1 MTKSQ
6 SDFSVLFR
14 FFPLAEAFDHL
25 AGQAD
30 EVRGLREGCTVKP
43 FVNGEFLAVE
53 GNGRIA
59 VHIAVKSGEQR
70 AAEGPRLTL
79 IVSQILDL

>member
-6 SDFSVLFR
+6 SDFLVLFR

-25 AGQAD
+25 TGQAD
-30 EVRGLREGCTVKP
+30 EVRGLREGSTVKP
-43 FVNGEFLAVE
+43 FGNGEFLAVE

-59 VHIAVKSGEQR
+59 VHIALKSGEQR

-79 IVSQILDL
+79 IVSQIFDL

>member
-1 MTKSQ
+1 MISY
-6 SDFSVLFR
+6 FLFR
-14 FFPLAEAFDHL
+14 FFSLAEAFDHFT
-25 AGQAD
+25 GQTD
-30 EVRGLREGCTVKP
+30 EVRRLRKRIAVKP
-43 FVNGEFLAVE
+43 FGNGEFLAVE

-79 IVSQILDL
+79 IVSQIFDL